1 VYYGDEFG
9 MTGAGDP
16 DNRRMMR
23 FDNDLTEWEKET
35 IAEVEK
41 IIHLRNKHTA
51 LRYGDFQTLSVDENF
66 YVYLRSDLN
75 ERILVVLNKS
85 KEEKKLDLLLPD
97 IYNLVKAKELIS
109 GEEYEIKNNHLLFTA
124 GSTSYNIFLIEN
136 N

>member
-1 VYYGDEFG
+1 
-9 MTGAGDP
+9 M
-16 DNRRMMR
+16 
-23 FDNDLTEWEKET
+23 
-35 IAEVEK
+35 
-41 IIHLRNKHTA
+41 
-51 LRYGDFQTLSVDENF
+51 RYGDFQTLFVDVNF

-124 GSTSYNIFLIEN
+124 GSTSYNIFLMEN